1 MPRVPSIVDRWAV
14 GSQQASRRNAMV
26 ALTALTQRRAER
38 TEVEEFL
45 AALHQPSRSEA
56 AGSVAGARG

>member
-1 MPRVPSIVDRWAV
+1 MPRVPSLVERWAV

-38 TEVEEFL
+38 AEVEEFL
-45 AALHQPSRSEA
+45 AALRDPSHPEA
-56 AGSVAGARG
+56 PGNVAGGRG